1 MEISQ
6 MSFSIS
12 FLDEPL
18 IYEEDDP
25 TYVAAAGKLVIG
37 DWEEIFVS
45 SLYLWSK
52 EDYKAQWLHA
62 IRSLLNGSEKAALF
76 VEYLGPDAGRLWWW
90 PMYKVE
96 GSVYL
101 REQILFFDQLKE
113 PFSLEKAFSFIRDRR
128 IINEDSYK
136 ISEWSVTVS
145 EVKEFAHELSF

>member
-1 MEISQ
+1 MP
-6 MSFSIS
+6 FSIS

-18 IYEEDDP
+18 IYEDDDP

-62 IRSLLNGSEKAALF
+62 MISLLNGSEKAALI

-90 PMYKVE
+90 PMYRVE

-101 REQILFFDQLKE
+101 REQILFFDQLEE

-128 IINEDSYK
+128 IINEDGYK
-136 ISEWSVTVS
+136 ISEWNVSLS
-145 EVKEFAHELSF
+145 EVEKFAHELSI

>member
-1 MEISQ
+1 

-25 TYVAAAGKLVIG
+25 AYVAAAGKLVIG

-52 EDYKAQWLHA
+52 EDYMAQWMHA
-62 IRSLLNGSEKAALF
+62 IRSMLNGSEKAALI

-90 PMYKVE
+90 PMYRVG

-113 PFSLEKAFSFIRDRR
+113 PFSLEKAFSFIQDHRA
-128 IINEDSYK
+128 INEDGYK

-145 EVKEFAHELSF
+145 EVKEFAHELSI

>member
-1 MEISQ
+1 MP
-6 MSFSIS
+6 FSIS

-25 TYVAAAGKLVIG
+25 TYVAAAGKLIIG

-52 EDYKAQWLHA
+52 EDYMAQWLHA
-62 IRSLLNGSEKAALF
+62 IRSMLNGSEKAALI

-96 GSVYL
+96 SSVYL

-113 PFSLEKAFSFIRDRR
+113 PFSLDKAFSYIGDRR
-128 IINEDSYK
+128 IISEDGQK
-136 ISEWSVTVS
+136 ISEWNVSLS
-145 EVKEFAHELSF
+145 EVEKFAHMHSI